1 MKSLFEKIIDPESD
15 FRKEMNE
22 WWKEIIES
30 GETVQIKFFG

>member
-22 WWKEIIES
+22 WWKEIIEN
-30 GETVQIKFFG
+30 EEPVKIKFFG